1 MEICEENVYRLFYQS
16 LEKVKQQLNP
26 AAQQLICEQL
36 TEGREEGMNQE
47 RLSLIIHEQFGDCNI
62 VMLVLIL
69 ALLTMSNHE
78 TFITYQQVFN
88 EGNRNVATHTRSKRE
103 EELEE
108 QLVDIQKKVVKLQKE
123 NEQFRLANE
132 RWAQDYDLLRNAS
145 GTGGEREKELE
156 EKVKAEKNNFELLR
170 GKYNLLEQTMKEERE
185 ELVALRSA
193 QQLRSSSEDMT
204 STVAEI
210 QLALERHCKE
220 LEEVKKTKE
229 RYRLERNRYYH
240 ELDKQRRNYEAEKK
254 RQQENINTLES
265 QCDRMRV
272 AFAQISDIVYPPKTT
287 TKTRSNHSAQKPPG
301 HVARGPKHSS
311 DVERDKQLSGS
322 RRDEQVTGVTRLNG
336 HDLLNGHD
344 MMESFTQSDHV
355 IPCTGCS
362 KEIPLDKFLEHM
374 EHCTV
379 STR

>member
-123 NEQFRLANE
+123 NEQ
-132 RWAQDYDLLRNAS
+132 
-145 GTGGEREKELE
+145 
-156 EKVKAEKNNFELLR
+156 V
-170 GKYNLLEQTMKEERE
+170 
-185 ELVALRSA
+185 
-193 QQLRSSSEDMT
+193 
-204 STVAEI
+204 
-210 QLALERHCKE
+210 
-220 LEEVKKTKE
+220 
-229 RYRLERNRYYH
+229 
-240 ELDKQRRNYEAEKK
+240 
-254 RQQENINTLES
+254 
-265 QCDRMRV
+265 
-272 AFAQISDIVYPPKTT
+272 
-287 TKTRSNHSAQKPPG
+287 
-301 HVARGPKHSS
+301 
-311 DVERDKQLSGS
+311 
-322 RRDEQVTGVTRLNG
+322 
-336 HDLLNGHD
+336 
-344 MMESFTQSDHV
+344 
-355 IPCTGCS
+355 S
-362 KEIPLDKFLEHM
+362 KS
-374 EHCTV
+374 V
-379 STR
+379 VV